1 MGHTE
6 DDERNTIRF
15 RKEFNN
21 TYQIANHINS
31 RFQSTGWV
39 ADMALGNCHDMYMI
53 YGVKSLNQIKE
64 GFTLWVSIN
73 LLDFYGLSFQRQ
85 KE

>member
-6 DDERNTIRF
+6 DDERNTIRL

-39 ADMALGNCHDMYMI
+39 ADMALAKCHDLYMI
-53 YGVKSLNQIKE
+53 YGVKLLNQIKE

-73 LLDFYGLSFQRQ
+73 LLDFYGLSFQW
-85 KE
+85 

>member
-15 RKEFNN
+15 RKGFNN
-21 TYQIANHINS
+21 TYQIANRINS

-39 ADMALGNCHDMYMI
+39 ADMALAKCHDLYMI
-53 YGVKSLNQIKE
+53 DGVKLLNQIKE

-73 LLDFYGLSFQRQ
+73 L
-85 KE
+85 

>member
-6 DDERNTIRF
+6 DDERNTIRL

-39 ADMALGNCHDMYMI
+39 AGMALAKCHDLYMI
-53 YGVKSLNQIKE
+53 YGVKLLNQIKE

-73 LLDFYGLSFQRQ
+73 LLDFYGLSFQW
-85 KE
+85 